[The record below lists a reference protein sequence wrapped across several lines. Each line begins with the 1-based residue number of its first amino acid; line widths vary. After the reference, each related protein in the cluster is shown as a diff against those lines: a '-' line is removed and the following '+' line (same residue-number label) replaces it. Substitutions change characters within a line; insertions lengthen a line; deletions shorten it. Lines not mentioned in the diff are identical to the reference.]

1 MSLVAFLQP
10 ATCYRHSDG
19 AAGAMTFLDRVREPG
34 GARNSGRVVEK
45 LGINLDRLE
54 QERMRELDLALLIV
68 GYPRVDVTTC
78 QQDSSMTSAPDC
90 PLLSPSC
97 RRHRPAQVF
106 RPDAELVGELA
117 AGKWKDCRSRNKR
130 LRSQ

>member
-68 GYPRVDVTTC
+68 GY
-78 QQDSSMTSAPDC
+78 A
-90 PLLSPSC
+90 
-97 RRHRPAQVF
+97 
-106 RPDAELVGELA
+106 
-117 AGKWKDCRSRNKR
+117 
-130 LRSQ
+130 